1 MSSQVKKGIYR
12 STLPKPSR
20 LLRGSTSSS
29 SGSSN
34 RTRRS
39 NGSSSETRAKCS
51 LQEGDML
58 HTVTDHEEKTRP
70 HSVIVT
76 YLGDDI
82 ECTNKR
88 EIYSRAQVSFPK
100 IHAGEPEPYNI
111 IVRKTNRRVTGVE
124 LTRAYHSNPSF
135 PRFLSAKY
143 LNGGSGSG
151 SASRRQTQK
160 AKRQAKLDW

>member
-1 MSSQVKKGIYR
+1 
-12 STLPKPSR
+12 
-20 LLRGSTSSS
+20 
-29 SGSSN
+29 
-34 RTRRS
+34 
-39 NGSSSETRAKCS
+39 
-51 LQEGDML
+51 ML
-58 HTVTDHEEKTRP
+58 HTVTDHEEKSRP

-88 EIYSRAQVSFPK
+88 EIYSRAQLSFPK

-143 LNGGSGSG
+143 LHGGSDSGRSVSGRSVSGRSVSGRSVSGRSGSG
-151 SASRRQTQK
+151 QRQTQK

>member
-1 MSSQVKKGIYR
+1 MSSQVKKGIFR
-12 STLPKPSR
+12 STLPQPSR
-20 LLRGSTSSS
+20 LLRPPTSSS
-29 SGSSN
+29 NSSSN

-39 NGSSSETRAKCS
+39 SGSSSEKMVKCS

-58 HTVTDHEEKTRP
+58 HTVTDHEMKARP
-70 HSVIVT
+70 HSVTVT

-143 LNGGSGSG
+143 LNGGS
-151 SASRRQTQK
+151 ASRRKTQK
-160 AKRQAKLDW
+160 AKRQVKLDW

>member
-12 STLPKPSR
+12 STLFKPSR
-20 LLRGSTSSS
+20 LLRPSTSSS
-29 SGSSN
+29 SSN
-34 RTRRS
+34 RSTRK
-39 NGSSSETRAKCS
+39 SSSEKRVKCS

-58 HTVTDHEEKTRP
+58 HAVTDHEEKSRP
-70 HSVIVT
+70 HSVTVT

-88 EIYSRAQVSFPK
+88 EIYSRAQLSFPK

-143 LNGGSGSG
+143 LHGGSGSG
-151 SASRRQTQK
+151 RSGSRQTQK